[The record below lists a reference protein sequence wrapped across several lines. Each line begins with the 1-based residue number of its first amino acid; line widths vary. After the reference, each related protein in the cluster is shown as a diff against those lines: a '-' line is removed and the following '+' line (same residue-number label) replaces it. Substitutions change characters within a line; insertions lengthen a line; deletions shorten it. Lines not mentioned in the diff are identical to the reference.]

1 MYLYDDMTRP
11 LFKYFY
17 IFLSEAHFNSKSPK
31 KNNQN
36 LWHVPSAH
44 QGTECFRV
52 ALPLDAV
59 NQSHFGTATPVN
71 AWPLTHRGVLYTGV
85 VTFVDLFILESRC
98 CRRDDPRECQDRAT
112 EGHFLF
118 TSCDMAHVPLSQE
131 NEKWSRHCWQFSSRS
146 HFCVLCK
153 VLHCENNQVE
163 LV

>member
-1 MYLYDDMTRP
+1 MTRP
-11 LFKYFY
+11 LFKHFY
-17 IFLSEAHFNSKSPK
+17 IILSEAHFNSKSQKLITRIFDMSRQPTREP
-31 KNNQN
+31 NASGSHYNWMQ
-36 LWHVPSAH
+36 WI
-44 QGTECFRV
+44 RV
-52 ALPLDAV
+52 TG
-59 NQSHFGTATPVN
+59 GTATPVN

-98 CRRDDPRECQDRAT
+98 CRRDDPRECQDRVT

-131 NEKWSRHCWQFSSRS
+131 NEKLSRHCWQFSSRS